1 MQRALQTCIT
11 LNGHTRTLTFAHS
24 FFLSL
29 SRSHT
34 HKLVSLH
41 IHNSTRSLS
50 IHLCVW
56 VFAFFSIKTV
66 FTQVS
71 CITCTAIESTE
82 WIFVCKFDSIKR
94 QSLCSAQANAFP
106 NFIRIKDLGFFFRFR
121 FTIKTHLKSIK
132 CAKMKKATESTQRL
146 SEDNKMKRN
155 KKNLH
160 TISYK
165 QRTTNESQHTKKKT
179 AVNDFF

>member
-1 MQRALQTCIT
+1 MYHIERAYANANVC
-11 LNGHTRTLTFAHS
+11 S
-24 FFLSL
+24 FVLSL
-29 SRSHT
+29 SISRSHT

-94 QSLCSAQANAFP
+94 QSLCSTQANAFP

-121 FTIKTHLKSIK
+121 FTIKTHLKSTK
-132 CAKMKKATESTQRL
+132 CAKMKKATESAQRL

-155 KKNLH
+155 KKKSTH
-160 TISYK
+160 DII
-165 QRTTNESQHTKKKT
+165 
-179 AVNDFF
+179 